1 MATWISLKRACKY
14 PEVERVYKRA
24 GRGQGTAQAA
34 PTYVLGTL
42 QSAPKGFFRTVM
54 NFVQGSNAGNGLG
67 PNLPAWIRLRT
78 ATLGTTQSIPNW
90 QNVQVDVTA
99 IPGVRP
105 LRDSGK
111 WTKSDQQS

>member
-14 PEVERVYKRA
+14 PEVEKVYKRA
-24 GRGQGTAQAA
+24 GRGQGTGQGV
-34 PTYVLGTL
+34 PTYALGTL

-54 NFVQGSNAGNGLG
+54 NFVQGSSAGNGLG
-67 PNLPAWIRLRT
+67 PALPAWIRLKPD
-78 ATLGTTQSIPNW
+78 ATGTDPKSDW

-111 WTKSDQQS
+111 WTKFDQQS